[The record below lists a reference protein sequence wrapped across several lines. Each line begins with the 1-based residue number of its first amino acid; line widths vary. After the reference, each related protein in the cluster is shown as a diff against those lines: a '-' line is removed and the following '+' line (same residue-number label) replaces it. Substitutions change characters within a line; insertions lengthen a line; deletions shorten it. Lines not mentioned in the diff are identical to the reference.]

1 MQEGRRVSGGGRRG
15 PRGRSAAN
23 HGLVATTRGMSG
35 SRRRK
40 LARQIGA
47 TGSPKLPGPC
57 PPDLPGSRQALVAML
72 VIAAATVLAYSNSF
86 DASFHFDD
94 LRNIVR
100 NQSLRELGRQWPPS
114 GNRWVGFLSFA
125 LNYRFGGLEVFGY
138 HLVNLLIHVCNGL
151 LVFWL
156 AAITL
161 RTPALRSA
169 EAGPLVR
176 GYLPLAAGLL
186 FALHPVQT
194 QAVTYIVQRFASL
207 AALFFLLSLVL
218 YAQARIS
225 LEADPP
231 SRAAAGG
238 LYGLS
243 LIAAA
248 AAMKTKEI
256 SFTLPLVAA
265 MYEWLFFGA
274 RRRFLLIAPLAA
286 AALLLLP
293 IDVITHGANF
303 DDLLGDPS
311 QFAAETP
318 EISRGAYLLTQS
330 RVVVTYLRLLFLPV
344 GQNLDYDVL
353 LSHSVIDP
361 RVLFALAIL
370 LALAAVAVFLLRRA
384 RETNRGP
391 GLLLFFGIVWFFVT
405 LSVESSIIPIRD
417 VIFEHRMYL
426 PSAGAA
432 VALGAA
438 LLWAIERMRLRA
450 SLARQAAVGLLLT
463 TGPLGVATYARNLV
477 WKDDLTLWGDAVSKS
492 PGKARPHNNLGKAL
506 IDSEATSEAV
516 NELLAALKIAPP
528 NADALSNLGVAY
540 AKQGR
545 ADEAIAAAMAAV
557 AIKPA
562 DARAHNTL
570 GTAYEVK
577 SQIDD
582 AVREYRE
589 AIRLAPSVAGVHY
602 NLCGALL
609 TSGRFGDA
617 VQQCRELIR
626 LAPSSAEGH
635 NLPGGAFQASGQ
647 LDDAVREYREAIR
660 VEPSM
665 ADAHYNLGNAYQ
677 GRGQLDDA
685 VREYSAAIRLG
696 SSTGDTHCNLGNA
709 YRAMGRF
716 DDAAHEYREAIRID
730 PSMAEAREG
739 LAAVLLKQR
748 RTAKDVEE
756 KP

>member
-1 MQEGRRVSGGGRRG
+1 MSRIDETSSPQQHDPHRPTQGVSTPDFALRETLI
-15 PRGRSAAN
+15 A
-23 HGLVATTRGMSG
+23 L
-35 SRRRK
+35 
-40 LARQIGA
+40 LA
-47 TGSPKLPGPC
+47 
-57 PPDLPGSRQALVAML
+57 
-72 VIAAATVLAYSNSF
+72 IAAATLLVYSNTF
-86 DASFHFDD
+86 EASFHFDD
-94 LRNIVR
+94 IPHIVR
-100 NQSLRELGRQWPPS
+100 NGHLRDLSRQWPPS
-114 GNRWVGFLSFA
+114 GSRYLGYLSFA
-125 LNYRFGGLEVFGY
+125 LNYRLGGLEVFGF
-138 HLVNLLIHVCNGL
+138 HVANVFIHVCNGV
-151 LVFWL
+151 LVFCL

-161 RTPALRSA
+161 RTPALRRA
-169 EAGPLVR
+169 EVGPLVR
-176 GYLPLAAGLL
+176 RYLPLAAGLL

-516 NELLAALKIAPP
+516 NELLAALKIAPT

-570 GTAYEVK
+570 GTAYEAK

-582 AVREYRE
+582 AVREYREAIRIEPSLAEAHNNLGGAFHAKRDLDDAIREYRE

-635 NLPGGAFQASGQ
+635 NLLGGAFQASGQ

-685 VREYSAAIRLG
+685 VREYRAAIRLG